1 MGEPRTTL
9 TLDEGATVADA
20 LAALTA
26 ARPALGPHL
35 ERVAY
40 AVGDELVSRET
51 VLRPDDTLV
60 LLPPVSGG

>member
-1 MGEPRTTL
+1 MGQPRMTL

-20 LAALTA
+20 LTALTA
-26 ARPALGPHL
+26 EKPELAPHL

-51 VLRPDDTLV
+51 ALKPDDTLV